1 MIIEMIEVL
10 RFGGNEFE
18 MEAVVDMV
26 KSDPRDNV
34 VL

>member
-10 RFGGNEFE
+10 RFWGNEFE
-18 MEAVVDMV
+18 METVVDRV

-34 VL
+34 EL